1 MESGAHGY
9 ALDIYLLS
17 EETITAQT
25 SSPLLRSPALGPSPL
40 PIPGAAGAGR
50 RKQTQEATV

>member
-1 MESGAHGY
+1 MGPVESGTHDY

-25 SSPLLRSPALGPSPL
+25 SSPLLRTPTLEPP
-40 PIPGAAGAGR
+40 PGGGGGR
-50 RKQTQEATV
+50 RKQTQEATM